1 MRSLQRTLIGLL
13 SIAMLAGCAVGP
25 DYHRPEAPKSADYA
39 PAPQADAASTGL
51 DGGSEAQRLVKAMDI
66 PGQWW
71 TLFRSAPLD
80 ALIDDALKHNADVE
94 AAHAALQA
102 AWENAYAERGAYF
115 PTVSAGFNPTRQK
128 NASDVASAVSS
139 NANLYT
145 LTTAQVTVSYAP
157 DLWGGT
163 RRQVESMVAQA
174 HAQRFQLEATYLT
187 LTSNLV
193 NAAIEEASLRA
204 QIDVTQQMIDVQTT
218 VLNTLQ
224 RQQALGDVAAAAV
237 AAQVVVL
244 EQTRQTLPPLR
255 KQLGQQRDLIAALS
269 GRMPDRP
276 VDARFDLESLHLPD
290 ALPLSLPAQLVEQR
304 PDVRAS
310 EEQLHAASAAIGVA
324 LANRL
329 PNVQIDASLGSAS
342 EKTGSLFT
350 SGTGLWSIGA
360 NLTQPL
366 FDGGSLKHKQRAA
379 EADYRQAAAQYRST
393 VIAAAQNVADVLQA
407 IQADAETLTAAE
419 RTEHAAM
426 QSLQIARKQQSLG
439 DISESTLLIAE
450 LAWQQANLAL
460 IQAKAAR
467 FVDTAALFQALG
479 GGWWNRKDA

>member
-1 MRSLQRTLIGLL
+1 MRSLQRALIGLL
-13 SIAMLAGCAVGP
+13 LISMLAGCAVGP

-115 PTVSAGFNPTRQK
+115 PTVSSGFNPTRQK

-224 RQQALGDVAAAAV
+224 RQQALGDLAAAAV

-290 ALPLSLPAQLVEQR
+290 ELPLSLPAQLVEQR

-342 EKTGSLFT
+342 EKTSSLFT

-450 LAWQQANLAL
+450 LAWQQASLAL